1 MRTGSFDL
9 KFLAAVALSVLSVLF
24 LSVGGRTS
32 GQSRFGQPRTVLHV
46 VSIQWKPGV
55 TDEQKAKVLEGV
67 RSMAGTIPGIK
78 NVWIKSERMEPRGF
92 EDGFAIEFKD
102 QAAAIAYASNP
113 IHQSW
118 NENYATLHIASVS
131 MEIGNP

>member
-1 MRTGSFDL
+1 MMRIGFFHL
-9 KFLAAVALSVLSVLF
+9 RFGAAVALCAFVLCA
-24 LSVGGRTS
+24 GGRTS
-32 GQSRFGQPRTVLHV
+32 SQPRFGQPRTILHV

-55 TDEQKAKVLEGV
+55 SDEERGKVLEGV
-67 RSMAGTIPGIK
+67 KAMAGTIPGIK
-78 NVWIKSERMEPRGF
+78 NVWIKSQRLEPRGF

-102 QAAAIAYASNP
+102 QAAATAYASNP

-118 NENYATLHIASVS
+118 NEHYATLHVASVS